1 MLTAVSSMVVAG
13 MTAAGGVV
21 TVVVGRRQ
29 PRAESRRNDFKVITE
44 EQNKQIGRQNQKIQ
58 RLETRLDDAEADAE
72 RDRRKIAGQ
81 EFALRYFVSWVRDLV
96 GYIRRAGLEPPLPPQ
111 PVPDEVQP
119 YMHDVGV

>member
-29 PRAESRRNDFKVITE
+29 PRAESRRTDFKVITE
-44 EQNKQIGRQNQKIQ
+44 EQNRQIGRQNQKIQ
-58 RLETRLDDAEADAE
+58 RLETRLDEAEADAE